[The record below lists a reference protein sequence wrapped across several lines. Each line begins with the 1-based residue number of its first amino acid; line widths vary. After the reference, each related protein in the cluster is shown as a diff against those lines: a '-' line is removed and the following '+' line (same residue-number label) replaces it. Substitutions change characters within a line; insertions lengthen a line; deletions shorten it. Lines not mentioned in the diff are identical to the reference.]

1 MLMLTPRAQS
11 YPWGSRSL
19 IAEMKGEPPANH
31 PEAELWYGIHPGG
44 PAAVDNVPLGEII
57 AKDPEFHL
65 GIKCQERFGDQ
76 LPYLLKLL
84 AAGEPLS
91 LQAHPSLEQA
101 REGYARE
108 NARGLPLD
116 APDRNYRDDNHKPEL
131 IVALTPFY
139 AMAGFRPF
147 KRTLEL
153 FGVLNCP
160 TLDRYVTIAD
170 INGGESENL
179 RALFTTW
186 ITIPSTARKELID
199 DIIAAARRVVAAGQ
213 AKQWIIETL
222 QNLIKL
228 EEFYP
233 GDAGVLGALL
243 LNFVTIAPGDAIYLD
258 AGNLHAYCY
267 GLGVEIMASSDNVL
281 RGGLTAKHVDVPELV
296 KVLNFNSIA
305 NPSIGS
311 NNGLFEVPND
321 EFSLQMVTV
330 AGKTTIT
337 SAGPRVILCT
347 GGEVTVHVGDEVQT
361 LTPTQAVW
369 VAAAEANDIGFDG
382 QGQAFIASVGC

>member
-1 MLMLTPRAQS
+1 MLMLTPRTQN
-11 YPWGSRSL
+11 YPWGSRTL
-19 IAEMKGEPPANH
+19 IAELKGQPPANN
-31 PEAELWYGIHPGG
+31 PEAELWYGAHPGG
-44 PAAVDNVPLGEII
+44 PAEVDNVPLSEII

-65 GIKCQERFGDQ
+65 GIKCQERFGDR

-101 REGYARE
+101 QEGYVRE
-108 NARGLPLD
+108 NERGLAQD
-116 APDRNYRDDNHKPEL
+116 APNRNYRDDNHKPEL

-170 INGGESENL
+170 INGDESENL

-199 DIIAAARRVVAAGQ
+199 DIISAAHRVIRQGQ
-213 AKQWIIETL
+213 AKQWVIESL

-228 EEFYP
+228 DEFYP

-267 GLGVEIMASSDNVL
+267 GLGVEIMANSDNVL

-296 KVLNFNSIA
+296 KVLNFSSIA

-321 EFSLQMVTV
+321 EFSLHMVTV
-330 AGKTTIT
+330 TGETTV
-337 SAGPRVILCT
+337 SATGPRVVLCT
-347 GGEVTVHVGDEVQT
+347 AGDITVQVGDEIQT
-361 LTPTQAVW
+361 LQPTQAVW
-369 VAAAEANDIGFDG
+369 VAAAESNEILFTGT
-382 QGQAFIASVGC
+382 GQAFIASVGC